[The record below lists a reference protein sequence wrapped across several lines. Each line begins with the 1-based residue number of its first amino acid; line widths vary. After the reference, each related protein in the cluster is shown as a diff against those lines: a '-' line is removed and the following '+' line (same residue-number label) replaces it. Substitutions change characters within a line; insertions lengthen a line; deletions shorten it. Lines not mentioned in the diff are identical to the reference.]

1 MPRGR
6 RGRLAG
12 ALTAVVVVA
21 ACRSKPDPERRPA
34 RVAPAEDAAI
44 ADAGAPAWPELVEL
58 PRVEP
63 LRVITLPSRP
73 DVPRFDVGGP
83 AVIGEI
89 AVVGS
94 SQLGFAAV
102 DWRRGTLAW
111 TRPAGARIAPPLV
124 RGTSF
129 VLVGACVTPPAIPAA
144 SMLLGCL
151 RIVTAGGADEA
162 YVAIHGP
169 ARAVEAFAAAAGP
182 QQLWLDGDER
192 VRWRRG
198 DAAVTIDV
206 LSGIAGPAAIEPPP
220 IVVTHRGRRWEV
232 SQHDG
237 RIVGRSA
244 GQPLGRRDGR
254 TSWRTEHEVT
264 AVLGAVYLPEQ
275 SPMIRAAAISALG
288 GVPEVRL
295 LDVDATGSLHGQA
308 AWTPVPGISLLGHA
322 SSPVGDV
329 ALAVRLDKSIKRDF
343 IAAYAANALLMYVYP
358 LPQVLRADPVGLA
371 IALDAERAPEAV
383 IAFHDGD
390 LVTVLPP
397 LSAPPTAPG
406 AVRGPS
412 QNPTP

>member
-44 ADAGAPAWPELVEL
+44 ANAGAPAWPELVEL

-129 VLVGACVTPPAIPAA
+129 VLVGACVTAPAIPAA

-162 YVAIHGP
+162 YVAIYGP

-206 LSGIAGPAAIEPPP
+206 LSGVARPAAIDPPP
-220 IVVTHRGRRWEV
+220 LVVTYRGQRWTV
-232 SQHDG
+232 AQHDG
-237 RIVGRSA
+237 RIVGRT
-244 GQPLGRRDGR
+244 DGR
-254 TSWRTEHEVT
+254 AAWRTEHEVT

-288 GVPEVRL
+288 GTPEVRL

-308 AWTPVPGISLLGHA
+308 AWTPVPGIGLLGHA

-329 ALAVRLDKSIKRDF
+329 ALAVRLDRSIKRDF
-343 IAAYAANALLMYVYP
+343 IAAYAANALLMYVHP

-371 IALDAERAPEAV
+371 IALDAEQAPEAV